1 LIYGHLISLRT
12 REDASALDL
21 LESEDLELRELF
33 TELRQR
39 RGTSVEDR
47 AEYGDIAKGIVR
59 HVAIREAALDNVAQV
74 TSHDPRLC
82 ELTSRIVR
90 ARTTSR
96 PHIDRV
102 ERMSRGVQGMNL
114 RTGQDFDTEMEELI
128 QLVGTEIEWD
138 LNDGIPALKSN
149 MTRTDRVGGLKSARH
164 LRKHAPTNLNP
175 NGPRWRERAPVI
187 SRLLT
192 VYDRLRDFPKSQRS
206 G

>member
-1 LIYGHLISLRT
+1 
-12 REDASALDL
+12 
-21 LESEDLELRELF
+21 
-33 TELRQR
+33 
-39 RGTSVEDR
+39 
-47 AEYGDIAKGIVR
+47 
-59 HVAIREAALDNVAQV
+59 
-74 TSHDPRLC
+74 
-82 ELTSRIVR
+82 
-90 ARTTSR
+90 
-96 PHIDRV
+96 
-102 ERMSRGVQGMNL
+102 VQGVNL

-138 LNDGIPALKSN
+138 LTDGIPALKSN
-149 MTRTDRVGGLKSARH
+149 MTRTDRVGGLKSAKH